1 MTSLRRTVM
10 NHVTGLL
17 VLIGVVAAIT
27 SYHFVKYEVN
37 SFQDNALHEVAMTA
51 GFVFRQDI
59 EPRIDAELEDQLV
72 IQIWNETKEAL
83 HRSGPVVDIPLQ
95 TELGYSDVTAG
106 GERWR
111 VFRSRDGG
119 HAIQVSQ
126 RWSARE
132 EVAAYAAAGAS
143 LPLIASIPIAWLLI
157 SWAVKRVL
165 SGLGRLSSEVG
176 ERSAEAKDSLGL
188 QGVPL
193 EVVPLVTAVNSL
205 IERHQL
211 ALETQ
216 RRFVSDAAHEL
227 RTPLAAL
234 QIQIDNLRARELS
247 GPSRE
252 IAQDLLDGIRRA
264 SYSVNQ
270 LMTLVR
276 ADASIESDAETVDAQ
291 DLIGLIASGFVP
303 VADAKGVTLAVLPQP
318 GFELTVRADDLRLIV
333 SNLIDNAVRY
343 TRTGGTVSI
352 GTQRFDDRL
361 VIEVLDTGCGI
372 PEAAIPHL
380 YDRFFRAAPV
390 DIDGTGLGLAIAKSA
405 ADRSGFALTIENRS
419 DVVGV
424 RGQVAIRLGDLSTEA
439 LAPKAA

>member
-1 MTSLRRTVM
+1 MTSLRKTVM
-10 NHVTGLL
+10 GYVTGLL
-17 VLIGVVAAIT
+17 IFVGVAAAVT
-27 SYHFVKYEVN
+27 SYYFVKYEVN

-51 GFVFRQDI
+51 GMVFRQDI

-72 IQIWNETKEAL
+72 IQIWNEAQQPL

-95 TELGYSDVTAG
+95 PELGYSDVTAG

-111 VFRSRDGG
+111 VFRSRDAG

-132 EVAAYAAAGAS
+132 EVAAYAAAGAAV
-143 LPLIASIPIAWLLI
+143 PLAVSIPIAWLLI
-157 SWAVKRVL
+157 WWAVKRVL
-165 SGLGRLSSEVG
+165 SGLGNLSSEIG
-176 ERSAEAKDSLGL
+176 ARSADAKDALGL
-188 QGVPL
+188 TGIPV
-193 EVVPLVTAVNSL
+193 EVVPLITAMNSL

-252 IAQDLLDGIRRA
+252 TAQDLLDGIRRA

-276 ADASIESDAETVDAQ
+276 ADASIESEAEVVDAQ
-291 DLIGLIASGFVP
+291 ALISLIAAGFAP
-303 VADAKGVTLAVLPQP
+303 VAEAKGVTLTVQSQP
-318 GFELTVRADDLRLIV
+318 DCALHVRADDLRLIV

-343 TRTGGTVSI
+343 TREGGSVSV
-352 GTQRFDDRL
+352 GTRRLDDSL

-372 PEAAIPHL
+372 PESAIPHL

-405 ADRSGFALTIENRS
+405 ADRSGFTLTIANRP
-419 DVVGV
+419 GV
-424 RGQVAIRLGDLSTEA
+424 RGVSGQVAIRLDQGDVAALS
-439 LAPKAA
+439 PKAA

>member
-1 MTSLRRTVM
+1 MTSLRKTVM
-10 NHVTGLL
+10 NYVTGLL
-17 VLIGVVAAIT
+17 IVIGVAAAVT
-27 SYHFVKYEVN
+27 SYYFVKYEVN
-37 SFQDNALHEVAMTA
+37 SFQDNALHEVAMAA

-72 IQIWNETKEAL
+72 IQIWDETREPL
-83 HRSGPVVDIPLQ
+83 HRSGPVVDIPFQ
-95 TELGYSDVTAG
+95 TKLGYFDVTAG

-111 VFRSRDGG
+111 VFRSRDGS

-143 LPLIASIPIAWLLI
+143 VPLIVAIPIAWLLI

-165 SGLGRLSSEVG
+165 SGLGKLSSEIG
-176 ERSAEAKDSLGL
+176 ERSAEAKDALAL

-193 EVVPLVTAVNSL
+193 EVVPLVTAMNSL
-205 IERHQL
+205 IERHQQ
-211 ALETQ
+211 ALDTQ

-276 ADASIESDAETVDAQ
+276 ADASIESDSELVDAQ
-291 DLIGLIASGFVP
+291 DLIGFIASGFAP
-303 VADAKGVTLAVLPQP
+303 VAEAKGVKLSVLPQP
-318 GFELTVRADDLRLIV
+318 GCALNVRADDLRLIV

-343 TRTGGTVSI
+343 TRAGGEISI
-352 GTQRFDDRL
+352 GTQHLDDRL
-361 VIEVLDTGCGI
+361 IIEVLDTGCGI
-372 PEAAIPHL
+372 PEAALPHL
-380 YDRFFRAAPV
+380 YDRFFRAAPA

-405 ADRSGFALTIENRS
+405 ADRSGFALMIENRRDAS
-419 DVVGV
+419 GV
-424 RGQVAIRLGDLSTEA
+424 RGQVAIGLDDGTAKTKL
-439 LAPKAA
+439 LKAA

>member
-1 MTSLRRTVM
+1 MTSLRKTVM
-10 NHVTGLL
+10 SYVTGLL
-17 VLIGVVAAIT
+17 VLIGVAASVT
-27 SYHFVKYEVN
+27 SYYFVKYEVN
-37 SFQDNALHEVAMTA
+37 SFQDNALHEVALTA
-51 GFVFRQDI
+51 GMIFRHDI

-72 IQIWNETKEAL
+72 IQIWDLAHEPV
-83 HRSGPVVDIPLQ
+83 HRSGPVVDVPLQ
-95 TELGYSDVTAG
+95 QTLGYSDVTAG

-111 VFRSRDGG
+111 VFRSRDAK

-132 EVAAYAAAGAS
+132 EVAAYAAAGAAV
-143 LPLIASIPIAWLLI
+143 PLVISIPIAWLLI
-157 SWAVKRVL
+157 WWAVKRVL
-165 SGLGRLSSEVG
+165 SGLGKLSSEIG
-176 ERSAEAKDSLGL
+176 ERSAETKDALSL

-193 EVVPLVTAVNSL
+193 EVVPLVTAMNSL
-205 IERHQL
+205 IERHQQ

-276 ADASIESDAETVDAQ
+276 ADASIEGEAVLVDAQ

-303 VADAKGVTLAVLPQP
+303 VAEAKGVTLTVLPQP
-318 GFELTVRADDLRLIV
+318 GHELHVRADDLRLIV

-343 TRTGGTVSI
+343 TRDGGTVSI
-352 GTQRFDDRL
+352 GTQLFNDRL

-405 ADRSGFALTIENRS
+405 ADRSGFGLMIENRA

-424 RGQVAIRLGDLSTEA
+424 RGQVTIRLDSVRSDA
-439 LAPKAA
+439 IAA

>member
-1 MTSLRRTVM
+1 MTSLRKTVM
-10 NHVTGLL
+10 NYVTGLL
-17 VLIGVVAAIT
+17 VVIGMAAAIT

-37 SFQDNALHEVAMTA
+37 SFQDNALHEVAMAA

-72 IQIWNETKEAL
+72 IQIWDEIRTPL

-95 TELGYSDVTAG
+95 AELGYADVTAG

-111 VFRSRDGG
+111 VFRSRDGN

-143 LPLIASIPIAWLLI
+143 VPLIAAIPIAWLLI

-165 SGLGRLSSEVG
+165 SGLGKLSSEIG
-176 ERSAEAKDSLGL
+176 ERSADAKDALGL

-193 EVVPLVTAVNSL
+193 EVVPLVTAMNSL

-276 ADASIESDAETVDAQ
+276 ADASIESEAETVDAQ
-291 DLIGLIASGFVP
+291 DLIGLIASGFAP
-303 VADAKGVTLAVLPQP
+303 VAEAKGVTLTVVPQP
-318 GFELTVRADDLRLIV
+318 ACELNVRADDLRLIV

-343 TRTGGTVSI
+343 TRAGGTVSI
-352 GTQRFDDRL
+352 GTQQLEDHL

-372 PEAAIPHL
+372 PEAALPHL

-390 DIDGTGLGLAIAKSA
+390 DIDGTGLGLAIARSA
-405 ADRSGFALTIENRS
+405 ADRSGFVLTIENRS

-424 RGQVAIRLGDLSTEA
+424 RGQVAIRLGVEVPA
-439 LAPKAA
+439 AKAA

>member
-1 MTSLRRTVM
+1 MTSLRKTVM

-17 VLIGVVAAIT
+17 IVIGVAAAVT
-27 SYHFVKYEVN
+27 SYYFVKYEVN
-37 SFQDNALHEVAMTA
+37 SFQDNALHEVAMAA
-51 GFVFRQDI
+51 GMVFRHNI
-59 EPRIDAELEDQLV
+59 EPQSEAELEDQLV
-72 IQIWNETKEAL
+72 IQIWDEANAPL
-83 HRSGPVVDIPLQ
+83 HRSGPAVDVPLQ
-95 TELGYSDVTAG
+95 PALGFSDVTAG

-143 LPLIASIPIAWLLI
+143 VPLIVSIPVAWLLI

-165 SGLGRLSSEVG
+165 AGLGRLSSEIG

-188 QGVPL
+188 DGVPV
-193 EVVPLVTAVNSL
+193 EVVPLVTAMNSL
-205 IERHQL
+205 IERHQT

-276 ADASIESDAETVDAQ
+276 ADASIESEAEMVDAQ
-291 DLIGLIASGFVP
+291 DLIGLIASGFAP
-303 VADAKGVTLAVLPQP
+303 VAEAKGVTLTVVPQP
-318 GFELTVRADDLRLIV
+318 SFALSVRADDLRLIV

-343 TRTGGTVSI
+343 TRSGGTVSI
-352 GTQRFDDRL
+352 GTRGSHDRL

-372 PEAAIPHL
+372 PEAALPHL

-405 ADRSGFALTIENRS
+405 ADRSGFALTIENRGDIS
-419 DVVGV
+419 GV
-424 RGQVAIRLGDLSTEA
+424 RGQVAIWLNDRAGNAMT
-439 LAPKAA
+439 KAA

>member
-1 MTSLRRTVM
+1 MTSLRKTVM
-10 NHVTGLL
+10 NYVTGLL
-17 VLIGVVAAIT
+17 VVIGVVAAIT

-37 SFQDNALHEVAMTA
+37 SFQDNALHEVAMAA

-72 IQIWNETKEAL
+72 IQIWDETRTPL

-95 TELGYSDVTAG
+95 AELGYADVTAG

-111 VFRSRDGG
+111 VFRSRDGN

-143 LPLIASIPIAWLLI
+143 VPLIAAIPIAWLLI

-165 SGLGRLSSEVG
+165 SGLGKLSSEIG
-176 ERSAEAKDSLGL
+176 ERSADAKDALGL

-193 EVVPLVTAVNSL
+193 EVVPLVTAMNSL

-276 ADASIESDAETVDAQ
+276 ADASIESEAETVDAQ
-291 DLIGLIASGFVP
+291 DLIGLIASGFAP
-303 VADAKGVTLAVLPQP
+303 VAEAKGVTLTVVPQP
-318 GFELTVRADDLRLIV
+318 ACELNVRADDLRLIV

-343 TRTGGTVSI
+343 TRAGGTVSI
-352 GTQRFDDRL
+352 GTQQLEDHL

-372 PEAAIPHL
+372 PEAALPHL

-405 ADRSGFALTIENRS
+405 ADRSGFVLTIENRS

-424 RGQVAIRLGDLSTEA
+424 RGQVAIRLGA
-439 LAPKAA
+439 AVPAAKAA

>member
-1 MTSLRRTVM
+1 MTSLRKTVM
-10 NHVTGLL
+10 NYVTGLL
-17 VLIGVVAAIT
+17 IAIGVAAAVT
-27 SYHFVKYEVN
+27 SYYFVKYEVN
-37 SFQDNALHEVAMTA
+37 SFQDNALHEVAMAA

-72 IQIWNETKEAL
+72 IQIWDEAKARL
-83 HRSGPVVDIPLQ
+83 HRSGPVVDIPFQ
-95 TELGYSDVTAG
+95 KELGYSDVTAG

-143 LPLIASIPIAWLLI
+143 VPLIVAIPIAWLLI

-165 SGLGRLSSEVG
+165 SGLGKLSSEIG
-176 ERSAEAKDSLGL
+176 ERSAEAKDALAL

-193 EVVPLVTAVNSL
+193 EVVPLVTAMNSL

-211 ALETQ
+211 ALDTQ

-276 ADASIESDAETVDAQ
+276 ADASIESDTELVDAQ
-291 DLIGLIASGFVP
+291 DLIGLIASGFAP
-303 VADAKGVTLAVLPQP
+303 VAEAKGVTLAVLPRP
-318 GFELTVRADDLRLIV
+318 GCELNVRADDLRLIV

-343 TRTGGTVSI
+343 TRAGGSI
-352 GTQRFDDRL
+352 SVGTQRSDKGL

-372 PEAAIPHL
+372 PEAALPHL
-380 YDRFFRAAPV
+380 YDRFFRAAPA

-405 ADRSGFALTIENRS
+405 ADRSGFTLTIANRG
-419 DVVGV
+419 DGVGV
-424 RGQVAIRLGDLSTEA
+424 RGQVAIRLDDMPGEA
-439 LAPKAA
+439 PVSKAA

>member
-1 MTSLRRTVM
+1 MTSLRKTVM
-10 NHVTGLL
+10 NYVTGLL
-17 VLIGVVAAIT
+17 VVIGVAAAIT

-37 SFQDNALHEVAMTA
+37 SFQDNALHEVAMAA

-72 IQIWNETKEAL
+72 IQIWDETRTPL

-95 TELGYSDVTAG
+95 AELGYSDVTAG

-111 VFRSRDGG
+111 VFRSRDGN

-143 LPLIASIPIAWLLI
+143 VPLIAAIPIAWLLI

-165 SGLGRLSSEVG
+165 SGLGKLSSEIG
-176 ERSAEAKDSLGL
+176 ERSADAKDALGL

-193 EVVPLVTAVNSL
+193 EVVPLVTAMNSL

-227 RTPLAAL
+227 RTPLAVL

-276 ADASIESDAETVDAQ
+276 ADASIESEAETVDAQ
-291 DLIGLIASGFVP
+291 DLIGLIASGFAP
-303 VADAKGVTLAVLPQP
+303 VAETKGVTLTVVPQP
-318 GFELTVRADDLRLIV
+318 ACELNVRADDLRLIV

-343 TRTGGTVSI
+343 TRAGGTVSI
-352 GTQRFDDRL
+352 GTQQLEDHL

-372 PEAAIPHL
+372 PEAALPHL

-405 ADRSGFALTIENRS
+405 ADRSGFVLTIENRS

-424 RGQVAIRLGDLSTEA
+424 RGQVTIRLGAEVPA
-439 LAPKAA
+439 AKAA

>member
-1 MTSLRRTVM
+1 MTSLRKTVM
-10 NHVTGLL
+10 NYVTGLL
-17 VLIGVVAAIT
+17 VVIGVVAAIT

-37 SFQDNALHEVAMTA
+37 SFQDNALHEVAMAA

-72 IQIWNETKEAL
+72 IQIWDETRTPL

-95 TELGYSDVTAG
+95 AELGYADVTAG

-111 VFRSRDGG
+111 VFRSRDGN

-143 LPLIASIPIAWLLI
+143 VPLIAAIPIAWLLI

-165 SGLGRLSSEVG
+165 SGLGKLSSEIG
-176 ERSAEAKDSLGL
+176 ERSADAKDALGL

-193 EVVPLVTAVNSL
+193 EVVPLVTAMNSL

-276 ADASIESDAETVDAQ
+276 ADASIESEAETVDAQ
-291 DLIGLIASGFVP
+291 DLIGLIASGFAP
-303 VADAKGVTLAVLPQP
+303 VAEAKGVTLTVVPQP
-318 GFELTVRADDLRLIV
+318 ACELNVRADDLRLIV

-343 TRTGGTVSI
+343 TRAGGTVSI
-352 GTQRFDDRL
+352 GTQQLEDHL

-372 PEAAIPHL
+372 PEAALPHL

-390 DIDGTGLGLAIAKSA
+390 DIDGTGLGLSIAKSA
-405 ADRSGFALTIENRS
+405 ADRSGFVLTIENRS

-424 RGQVAIRLGDLSTEA
+424 RGQVAIRLGAEVPA
-439 LAPKAA
+439 AKAA